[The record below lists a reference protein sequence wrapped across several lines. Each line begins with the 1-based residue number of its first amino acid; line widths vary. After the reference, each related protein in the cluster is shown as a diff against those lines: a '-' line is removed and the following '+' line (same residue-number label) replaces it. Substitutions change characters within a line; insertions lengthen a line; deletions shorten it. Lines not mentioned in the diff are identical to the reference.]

1 MRVESQQSAIV
12 LLELMD
18 KYKPHLKPY
27 AYRLHSWERVLADY
41 NSRLHTKY
49 RQIRTIKNKFERLK
63 YMYLKDRGSE
73 QFKGYSEAELVLLER
88 LISESDGVSVKDPI
102 VRDNGMSQG
111 ALASGGRPPEPA
123 LVPRLPMLGGQ
134 LLKQSTINNIIEPT
148 PPPLDTISIGMPKN
162 AKKPSIQDT
171 GLAGQ
176 PTMED
181 STVTAG
187 TPLDTS
193 IFDGDTRIPTRKN
206 SLDVHTIQDLVR
218 KLSDQQKQEDQLMIM
233 KEAELSKKYM
243 TQADFLSYKK
253 QNRAIQLQI
262 LNVITSLLETPTK
275 ES

>member
-63 YMYLKDRGSE
+63 YMYLQDRGSE

-218 KLSDQQKQEDQLMIM
+218 KLSDQ
-233 KEAELSKKYM
+233 
-243 TQADFLSYKK
+243 
-253 QNRAIQLQI
+253 
-262 LNVITSLLETPTK
+262 
-275 ES
+275 